1 MKIAVFTDTYP
12 PFINGVSTSC
22 YNLVQILKKH
32 GHDVVVV
39 VPHIDNEKQVEYK
52 DGIIYIPGL
61 ELKKLYGYRLTNF
74 YDRKV
79 IKLLKEFGV
88 ELIHNQTD
96 GGIGQFSR
104 IAARELNI
112 PLVYTYHTAYEDYTH
127 YAVHGLME
135 RFGKK
140 VTRSYARLIAK
151 NCTEFITPSM
161 KTKEYMRSIGSD
173 IYVNVVPTG
182 IDFSLFSEENVNK
195 EKQAAF
201 KKEHGIGEKTKVF
214 LILGRVA
221 QEKSMDYSIRGY
233 ADYLKKH
240 PDEDTKMLLVGDGP
254 QRAELELLT
263 HDLGIAHKVDFI
275 GSVPASEVPF
285 YYHLADVYTSASIT
299 ETQGLT
305 FLEAMASGAI
315 VLARFDTNLADT
327 IVDGQTGFFF
337 TDEASFVEKAERI
350 FNLSPEAKK
359 KIIDQS
365 FMVADQYSIE
375 RFYDN
380 IMEVYNRALK
390 KFW

>member
-12 PFINGVSTSC
+12 PFINGVSTST
-22 YNLVQILKKH
+22 YNLVQILKKN
-32 GHDVVVV
+32 GHDVIVV
-39 VPHIDNEKQVEYK
+39 VPHVGDEKNIEYK
-52 DGIIYIPGL
+52 DGVIYIPGL
-61 ELKKLYGYRLTNF
+61 ELKKLYGYRLTGI
-74 YDRKV
+74 YSRKV
-79 IKLLKEFGV
+79 IKMLKEFGV
-88 ELIHNQTD
+88 QIIHNQTD

-104 IAARELNI
+104 IASRELNI

-127 YAVHGLME
+127 YAVRGLME

-140 VTRSYARLIAK
+140 VTRGYARLIAK

-182 IDFSLFSEENVNK
+182 IDFSLFNEDRVDK

-201 KKEHGIGEKTKVF
+201 KKEHGIGENTKVF

-221 QEKSMDYSIRGY
+221 QEKSMDYSIRGF
-233 ADYLKKH
+233 AEYLMKH
-240 PDEDTKMLLVGDGP
+240 PKEDTKMLLVGDGP

-263 HDLGIAHKVDFI
+263 HDLGIADKVDFI
-275 GSVPASEVPF
+275 GSVPGNEVPF
-285 YYHLADVYTSASIT
+285 YYHLADIYTSASIT

-305 FLEAMASGAI
+305 FMEAMASGAI

-337 TDEASFVEKAERI
+337 TDETSFVEKAERI
-350 FNLSPEAKK
+350 FGLSPEAKQ
-359 KIIDQS
+359 KIIKQS
-365 FMVADQYSIE
+365 FDKVDQYSIE